1 MEQGRLTKWDDLDEG
16 DWGLMY
22 DGQIQKQ
29 KHR

>member
-16 DWGLMY
+16 DWGSDG